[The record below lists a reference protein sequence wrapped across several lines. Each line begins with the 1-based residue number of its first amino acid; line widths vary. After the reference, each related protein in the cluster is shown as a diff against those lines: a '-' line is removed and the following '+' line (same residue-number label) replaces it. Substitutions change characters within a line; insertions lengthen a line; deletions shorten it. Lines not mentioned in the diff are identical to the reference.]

1 MRQITPLMRFVHI
14 FFSLSF
20 SFSFSSFSSSSSRPP
35 PSDNPFLC
43 LLFNWVTGP
52 YLSTLHR
59 NSMISLRSEL
69 ANCARCFQRDTL
81 MFFLI
86 TLMYLYIYIYFF
98 QITSF
103 STSSSSSSV
112 ERGNGRNANAWPEC
126 WPTKEKWRYGDG
138 LFHVRPPSLLG

>member
-86 TLMYLYIYIYFF
+86 TLMYLYIFF
-98 QITSF
+98 FPNHQLQHKQQQQRRTGKREKCKCMAGMLAH
-103 STSSSSSSV
+103 
-112 ERGNGRNANAWPEC
+112 ERKVALRRR
-126 WPTKEKWRYGDG
+126 TISR
-138 LFHVRPPSLLG
+138 